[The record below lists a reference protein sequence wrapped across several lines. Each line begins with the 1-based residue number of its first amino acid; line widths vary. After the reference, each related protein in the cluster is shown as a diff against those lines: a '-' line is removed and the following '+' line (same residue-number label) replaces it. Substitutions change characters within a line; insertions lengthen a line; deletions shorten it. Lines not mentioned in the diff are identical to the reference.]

1 MLGARHGDRGRS
13 AWTDQQRHVD
23 DVIHSLRSERTT
35 ATDQSGAFERES
47 KMSKL
52 EQISSLM
59 NTLQEEGIGT
69 NDVIAPTLGSSMS
82 EIDDVLAV
90 LILKNERNRMSTI
103 TEEFIGG
110 AAEFL
115 STVLDG
121 KTPIPVLGWCP
132 DYTGY
137 HSVVQVKLYRMRHE
151 TSQIVGNFLHGST
164 MSPGL
169 RILMELMPSLLL
181 YPRQNQRERGR
192 SILNDPVISGASAN
206 ASSALASL
214 NNLRQV

>member
-1 MLGARHGDRGRS
+1 
-13 AWTDQQRHVD
+13 
-23 DVIHSLRSERTT
+23 
-35 ATDQSGAFERES
+35 
-47 KMSKL
+47 
-52 EQISSLM
+52 
-59 NTLQEEGIGT
+59 
-69 NDVIAPTLGSSMS
+69 MS

-103 TEEFIGG
+103 TEEFISG

-121 KTPIPVLGWCP
+121 KTQIPILGWCP

-151 TSQIVGNFLHGST
+151 TSQVVGDFLHGST

-181 YPRQNQRERGR
+181 YPRQNRRERGQG
-192 SILNDPVISGASAN
+192 IANDPTIGSSNAN
-206 ASSALASL
+206 ASAAVVFGDRAAATEMLASASASPSST
-214 NNLRQV
+214 